1 MDWHEIAKMRDF
13 IAHRYQHVVQ
23 QLLLE
28 SINSE
33 VPALRTR
40 CNEIIGILESREKNE

>member
-23 QLLLE
+23 QLLWE
-28 SINSE
+28 SISSE
-33 VPALRTR
+33 VPGLRTR

>member
-1 MDWHEIAKMRDF
+1 MDWREIAKMRDF

-23 QLLLE
+23 QLLWE

>member
-23 QLLLE
+23 QLLWE
-28 SINSE
+28 SISSE
-33 VPALRTR
+33 VPGLRTR
-40 CNEIIGILESREKNE
+40 CNKIIGILESREKNE